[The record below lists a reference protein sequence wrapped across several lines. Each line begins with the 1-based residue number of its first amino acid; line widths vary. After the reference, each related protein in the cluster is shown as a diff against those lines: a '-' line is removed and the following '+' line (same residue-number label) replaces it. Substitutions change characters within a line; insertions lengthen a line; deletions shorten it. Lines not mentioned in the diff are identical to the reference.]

1 MTDIETRAGPPVE
14 VRAADDGTV
23 VVEGYAAVFN
33 HPTNMGDVFNEII
46 APGAFRSALARR
58 DDVEFL
64 INHGGLPIARST
76 AGNLTLTE
84 DSHGLHMRA
93 VLDSTDPDVQ
103 RIIPKMRSKMLDQM
117 SFAFRALDQEWDTPV
132 DGMDTR
138 TIKDVMLFDVSVVNR
153 GAYPQTEIALRSR
166 EEAKTAAQRE
176 AEQRDAKKA
185 RDLYALRKAEQEQ
198 KFRKI

>member
-1 MTDIETRAGPPVE
+1 MTEIETRAGPPVE

-33 HPTNMGDVFNEII
+33 QPTNIGDVFSEVI
-46 APGAFRSALARR
+46 APGAFRSALARK

-93 VLDSTDPDVQ
+93 VLDAADPDVQ
-103 RIIPKMRSKMLDQM
+103 RLVPKMRARMLDQM
-117 SFAFRALDQEWDTPV
+117 SFAFRALDQEWETPA
-132 DGMDTR
+132 DGLDVR
-138 TIKDVMLFDVSVVNR
+138 TIRDVMLFDVSVVNR

-166 EEAKTAAQRE
+166 DEAKLTKSE
-176 AEQRDAKKA
+176 AEEREAKKA
-185 RDLYALRKAEQEQ
+185 RDLYTLRKAEQEN
-198 KFRKI
+198 KFRRI